1 MSGLLVPGLAVAW
14 DIQFSHQGLA
24 DATLWL
30 TLLTTA
36 TGLLL
41 LWFRYGGT
49 ARGLLVSAVRWGHV
63 VLGLGMLV
71 YLLAT
76 YWIVPV

>member
-1 MSGLLVPGLAVAW
+1 MSGLLVPALAVAW

-36 TGLLL
+36 TGLTL